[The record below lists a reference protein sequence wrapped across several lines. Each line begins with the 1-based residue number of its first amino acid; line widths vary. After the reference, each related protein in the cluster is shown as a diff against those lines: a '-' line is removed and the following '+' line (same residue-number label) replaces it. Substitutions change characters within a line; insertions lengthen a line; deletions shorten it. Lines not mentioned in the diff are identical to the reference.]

1 MTKEERQLRKQGLK
15 GEYLFIMEYLK
26 ITFISGKQIV
36 DAIHCRAWL

>member
-26 ITFISGKQIV
+26 ITFISGTQIADV
-36 DAIHCRAWL
+36 IHGKAWL